1 MRPVLV
7 GGVEVFAGRGNVFY
21 GACLREAVG
30 VGEGVTGDGA
40 ADEKKGPRRAM
51 CVPNASVAI
60 FHPGGGLQRRRSG
73 SGIIG

>member
-21 GACLREAVG
+21 GACLGEAVG

-40 ADEKKGPRRAM
+40 ADEKRGPPRAM
-51 CVPNASVAI
+51 SASRTLPLLSFIPGVACR
-60 FHPGGGLQRRRSG
+60 GVDRVAVS
-73 SGIIG
+73 